1 MALLLMA
8 GTSASAQ
15 ENKSVAPPRERPTTE
30 QLARKATDRMTAQ
43 LKLTEKQ
50 AEQAYEATLERL
62 QADEAAARAGA
73 CGQNEGGRGDE
84 IDPFHRAVHA
94 LVADAESSGTRSR
107 SAGREESARERAGV
121 PTRMRRGAEGSPRKE
136 IVARR
141 GPKDRAGAFGREKTC
156 GCKIE
161 SCSRRSFMRA
171 AAVREVIPDRISTVC
186 CATSGAGGGW
196 PFP

>member
-1 MALLLMA
+1 MMTAVMALLLMA
-8 GTSASAQ
+8 GTSAFAQ

-62 QADEAAARAGA
+62 QADEALGEQARAA
-73 CGQNEGGRGDE
+73 KMKE
-84 IDPFHRAVHA
+84 
-94 LVADAESSGTRSR
+94 AEAMKSILST
-107 SAGREESARERAGV
+107 EQF
-121 PTRMRRGAEGSPRKE
+121 M
-136 IVARR
+136 
-141 GPKDRAGAFGREKTC
+141 
-156 GCKIE
+156 
-161 SCSRRSFMRA
+161 RRSFMRA
-171 AAVREVIPDRISTVC
+171 TAVPEVIPNRISTVC

>member
-8 GTSASAQ
+8 GTSAFAQ

-62 QADEAAARAGA
+62 QADEALREQARAA
-73 CGQNEGGRGDE
+73 KMKEARGDE

-94 LVADAESSGTRSR
+94 LGAVADAARPSARP
-107 SAGREESARERAGV
+107 AGRQK
-121 PTRMRRGAEGSPRKE
+121 GA
-136 IVARR
+136 ARR
-141 GPKDRAGAFGREKTC
+141 LQGPEGPPREAITAVHRETPRLQSFAARGVVHAADRAIAPAGRAIGRRRRASRWDLPPIPCVAPSPC
-156 GCKIE
+156 GT
-161 SCSRRSFMRA
+161 
-171 AAVREVIPDRISTVC
+171 P
-186 CATSGAGGGW
+186 
-196 PFP
+196 

>member
-8 GTSASAQ
+8 GTSAFAQ

-50 AEQAYEATLERL
+50 AEQAYEAMLERL

-94 LVADAESSGTRSR
+94 LGRRCRVVWDAVTLRGSGRKRTRKGR
-107 SAGREESARERAGV
+107 SADPNAAR
-121 PTRMRRGAEGSPRKE
+121 RRRFAAKRNSRTARTEGSGGILRP
-136 IVARR
+136 
-141 GPKDRAGAFGREKTC
+141 EKTC

-171 AAVREVIPDRISTVC
+171 TAVREVIPDRISTVC
-186 CATSGAGGGW
+186 CATSGADGGW